1 MANRI
6 LKERLMREPQKIRV
20 TLERN
25 TMQNER
31 NSPTPIAASVP
42 PSLGQR
48 ERNRVEL
55 NQRDLIERIDEH
67 LARGVT
73 LKHRV

>member
-20 TLERN
+20 TL
-25 TMQNER
+25 ER